1 MLRPPPFTSE
11 QTLFWHGVY
20 LAAVALVLFLAPA
33 LLQFFLPFP
42 AELDWWNRVLA
53 LPLFN
58 LGILCI
64 GGALTRSRTLIKLSV
79 AMRLWVMAAL
89 TALVVVRLVPV
100 IALVVGVIDLASPV
114 LTTWALTAETQ
125 HPQSNARRFDR

>member
-1 MLRPPPFTSE
+1 MRRAPPFTSE

-20 LAAVALVLFLAPA
+20 LASVALVLFLAPA
-33 LLQFFLPFP
+33 VLRLLIPFP
-42 AELDWWNRVLA
+42 AELDWWNRLLA

-64 GGALTRSRTLIKLSV
+64 GGALTRSRTIIKLSV

-89 TALVVVRLVPV
+89 TALVVVRCASDRSCRRRDRPSLCG
-100 IALVVGVIDLASPV
+100 AHGVG
-114 LTTWALTAETQ
+114 
-125 HPQSNARRFDR
+125 ARR

>member
-1 MLRPPPFTSE
+1 MLRAPAFTSE
-11 QTLFWHGVY
+11 QTLFWHGAY

-33 LLQFFLPFP
+33 LLRLFLPFP

-53 LPLFN
+53 IPLFN
-58 LGILCI
+58 LGILCV

-89 TALVVVRLVPV
+89 TALVVCK
-100 IALVVGVIDLASPV
+100 ACAD
-114 LTTWALTAETQ
+114 
-125 HPQSNARRFDR
+125 DRSCRWRDRPGFRSAYGLGAHG

>member
-1 MLRPPPFTSE
+1 MLPTPPFSSG
-11 QTLFWHGVY
+11 QTLLWHGVY
-20 LAAVALVLFLAPA
+20 LAAVGFVLFLAPG
-33 LLQFFLPFP
+33 LPRFFLPFS

-64 GGALTRSRTLIKLSV
+64 GAAQTQSRALIKLSV

-89 TALVVVRLVPV
+89 TALVVVRLVPM
-100 IALVVGVIDLASPV
+100 IALVVGVIDPASAA
-114 LTTWALTAETQ
+114 LTAWALTAERQ
-125 HPQSNARRFDR
+125 RA

>member
-1 MLRPPPFTSE
+1 MLRAPAFTSE
-11 QTLFWHGVY
+11 QTLFWHGAY

-33 LLQFFLPFP
+33 LLRLFLPFP

-58 LGILCI
+58 LGILCV
-64 GGALTRSRTLIKLSV
+64 GGAVARSRTLVKLSV

-89 TALVVVRLVPV
+89 TALVVVRLVPM
-100 IALVVGVIDLASPV
+100 IALVVGVIDLASAT
-114 LTTWALTAETQ
+114 LTAWALTAERQ
-125 HPQSNARRFDR
+125 RA